1 MFVNLI
7 RISIVYIIVL
17 ALVRLMG
24 KRQIGEMQPFELVI
38 TLIFADI
45 ATIPM
50 TDNSIPLLTGI
61 IPIITLVF
69 LQYFLSLISR
79 KSLFLQNIINGKPV
93 IVIDPNGINYKN
105 LQALN
110 MSITDLQEALRGC
123 SVANFDEVQYAIV
136 ETTGKLSVILKK
148 ANSPVTCQD
157 LDIKQ
162 KENAFPIILIDDG
175 RIISKNLAL
184 SKLSLEEINKIIQ
197 KLDVKNTK
205 DILIMNIDNNG
216 KIFLQS
222 KKGKATSFNIE
233 YNGGDKW

>member
-1 MFVNLI
+1 MFVNLL
-7 RISIVYIIVL
+7 RISIVYLIVL

-79 KSLFLQNIINGKPV
+79 KSLILQNIINGKPV

-123 SVANFDEVQYAIV
+123 SVANFDEVQYAII

-148 ANSPVTCQD
+148 ANSPLTCQD
-157 LDIKQ
+157 LGLKQ
-162 KENAFPIILIDDG
+162 KENTFPLILIDDG
-175 RIISKNLAL
+175 RVINKNLEL
-184 SKLSLEEINKIIQ
+184 SELSLEDINNII
-197 KLDVKNTK
+197 KKHGIKSVKEL
-205 DILIMNIDNNG
+205 IIMNIDNNG
-216 KIFLQS
+216 KIYLQS
-222 KKGKATSFNIE
+222 KKGNATSFIID
-233 YNGGDKW
+233 YNGGNKW